1 MPPNTRLKLSVRL
14 AALARDQARPYCR
27 SQGASAAKAPAR
39 SLSAVVSPIMA
50 MTKEIQAAIRG
61 FNEIILGGIP
71 FLLQQNET
79 AFLSFMC
86 SVAAID
92 ALAGYRY
99 TTDKVG
105 ERFVAFIKDY
115 FPASYAPHAEKL
127 YKLRC
132 RLLHNFSPAHFSL
145 AHASTVAHFQQSHIG
160 DMVLSDD
167 AFFADLRGGRREI
180 LRRGAD
186 ER

>member
-1 MPPNTRLKLSVRL
+1 
-14 AALARDQARPYCR
+14 
-27 SQGASAAKAPAR
+27 
-39 SLSAVVSPIMA
+39 MA
-50 MTKEIQAAIRG
+50 MTAEIQAAIRG

-71 FLLQQNET
+71 VLLQQNET

-92 ALAGYRY
+92 ALAAYRY

-115 FPASYAPHAEKL
+115 FPAGYAPHAEKL

-145 AHASTVAHFQQSHIG
+145 AHTSPAAHLQQRHIG
-160 DMVLSDD
+160 DTVLSDD
-167 AFFADLRGGRREI
+167 AFFADLRGAAEKFFAEVQTRLDRQHDMNARLLNLDNG
-180 LRRGAD
+180 GAIYY
-186 ER
+186 E